1 MNKRSIIKAGLT
13 ISFIIV
19 FLVSG
24 MVDAFSQSGTRHTRD
39 MTTNVVI
46 FSNRENNAIKVA
58 LGLDDRINATVFTEA
73 MDTPGAIQSWGPLEV
88 ANVVVLDTYLPKN
101 LSDVQYLLNRI
112 LDKEMGV
119 ILFGGNYSRDAL
131 NLFEAIMPAY
141 FTIDRNALN
150 SIVENT
156 LSVPIGI
163 NNTAMDYY
171 KDLIYNTTVEFTI
184 LDNQIQ
190 VSNTTE
196 LSDTLF
202 IQSIAWQSCPLL
214 RHRFS
219 TFAKKQGANTLVEVP
234 DTKEPLIVVGN
245 LNDYTSINKN
255 LTVMFISTGVAQ
267 YLDVSRNETK
277 EMNTAFKLWPYFNYF
292 MYLSV
297 FYCTKSFDRNNLE
310 TYAIWPYSP
319 IPHEREATL
328 WMIFVAFLWVF
339 NFALFFYLGKKKKA
353 DRSLDVQAD
362 STPQPQ
368 NGTSNSITSDQKS
381 PGEPS
386 RHDDVKEL

>member
-1 MNKRSIIKAGLT
+1 MNSRAFKKTGLT
-13 ISFIIV
+13 ISLILV

-24 MVDAFSQSGTRHTRD
+24 MVDALSQQSQSKHTKD

-58 LGLDDRINATVFTEA
+58 LGLDDRINETVFTEA

-88 ANVVVLDTYLPKN
+88 ANVVVIDTYLPKN
-101 LSDVQYLLNRI
+101 LSDVQYLLNKI
-112 LDKEMGV
+112 LEKEMGV
-119 ILFGGNYSRDAL
+119 ILFGGNYSRDGL
-131 NLFEAIMPAY
+131 NLFESIMPAY

-150 SIVENT
+150 AIVENT
-156 LSVPIGI
+156 LSQPIGI
-163 NNTAMDYY
+163 NGTAMDYY
-171 KDLIYNTTVEFTI
+171 KDLVYNTTVEFTI

-234 DTKEPLIVVGN
+234 DTKEPLIVIGN
-245 LNDYTSINKN
+245 LKDYTSINKS
-255 LTVMFISTGVAQ
+255 LTVMFISTGVAE
-267 YLDVSRNETK
+267 YKDYENNETK

-297 FYCTKSFDRNNLE
+297 FYCTKTFDRNNLE

-339 NFALFFYLGKKKKA
+339 NFALFFYLGKKKKT
-353 DRSLDVQAD
+353 DRSIEAAG
-362 STPQPQ
+362 QPQ
-368 NGTSNSITSDQKS
+368 EGASDAPSESQKS
-381 PGEPS
+381 PGES
-386 RHDDVKEL
+386 TRDSDVKEL